1 MDDLRQ
7 GVTPAAHDALD
18 WLDSLRDMRGEQPA
32 DLLRLFTLANRHS
45 IKATRYPWLN
55 HAQRTELVQAAAAL
69 IDLAEAIDAMEPSTD
84 AG

>member
-18 WLDSLRDMRGEQPA
+18 WLDRLRDDRTEHPLA
-32 DLLRLFTLANRHS
+32 FVRRLDLAKRLSIRATEYLR
-45 IKATRYPWLN
+45 LN
-55 HAQRTELVQAAAAL
+55 HAHRTELVQAAAAL
-69 IDLAEAIDAMEPSTD
+69 IDLAEQIDAIEPSPD